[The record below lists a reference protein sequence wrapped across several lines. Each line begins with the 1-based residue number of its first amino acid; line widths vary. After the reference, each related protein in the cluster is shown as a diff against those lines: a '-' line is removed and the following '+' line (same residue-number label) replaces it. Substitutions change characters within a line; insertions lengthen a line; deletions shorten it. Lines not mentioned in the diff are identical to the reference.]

1 MPTVKIR
8 EASLSDSA
16 VIAQLTATLGYFGDA
31 NVTRLRLEKIFD
43 ERDHLVLVA
52 EREGVVVGWLQAH
65 ASTALESG
73 FRVEIVGLVVS
84 PECRRR
90 GVGRNLVL
98 RAVEWARRIAAAA
111 VVVRSNV
118 VRTESHQFY
127 PALGFAASKTQSV
140 YRLELPNSPGGR

>member
-1 MPTVKIR
+1 MKIR

-16 VIAQLTATLGYFGDA
+16 VIAQLTAALGYFGDA
-31 NVTRLRLEKIFD
+31 NVTRRRLEKIFG

-84 PECRRR
+84 SECRRR

-127 PALGFAASKTQSV
+127 PALGFAPSKTQAV
-140 YRLELPNSPGGR
+140 YRLELPNSPVGG